1 METKYTSAKNK
12 NGKQNLPVISYG
24 KSISRF
30 ASNVQCITTV
40 KLRQIIKTNS
50 VRLVFLG
57 NLAIFSRLF
66 SRKFLENPIKFLK
79 ISGPFG
85 QALFDGHNTSLFVS
99 SFLAKYNPNS
109 KLQVEVE
116 VQVEP
121 GKYI

>member
-1 METKYTSAKNK
+1 MFSFFLFLSPHPYAPICTFK
-12 NGKQNLPVISYG
+12 
-24 KSISRF
+24 KSF
-30 ASNVQCITTV
+30 
-40 KLRQIIKTNS
+40 
-50 VRLVFLG
+50 
-57 NLAIFSRLF
+57 
-66 SRKFLENPIKFLK
+66 K